1 MLEPVYGR
9 MNEGLDFG
17 AYKEEPHLYFG
28 GGRRRDG
35 DQCWLKKGGKGSF
48 GELHVMSSNIYNK

>member
-1 MLEPVYGR
+1 MLEHVYGR

-35 DQCWLKKGGKGSF
+35 DQMLAQKSRKMVFRQVAFNVKY
-48 GELHVMSSNIYNK
+48 L

>member
-1 MLEPVYGR
+1 MLEHVYGR

-17 AYKEEPHLYFG
+17 AYKDEPHLYLG

-35 DQCWLKKGGKGSF
+35 DQMLAQKRRKMVFRQVAFNVKY
-48 GELHVMSSNIYNK
+48 L